1 MSESGDVSRP
11 LRATQFYA
19 VFRTLLNVNFGL
31 SYGRQTFLVQK
42 KGLWEPILIA
52 FGVGTG
58 VVTLMAGYVA
68 LLSAMFS
75 NVEPLGQGN
84 MVLTLAIVAGQV
96 FVLILGLFWVIGG
109 FYFSR
114 DSSILTPLPLPAS
127 TVVLARFGVVLINE
141 YITLALVLVP
151 AFCVYG
157 LRSGAGLLFWIT
169 CIPVFLLTPVIP
181 LAIDAAAA
189 IVLMRFVNVR
199 KSRTFFMFLGTAIF
213 FGVYFWFQYYIMHQA
228 PHSEADMLNY
238 LMTVQDSLSRSVAMR
253 FPPSLWA
260 SFSLSKAGTA
270 AGLGNLAILV
280 AVSAG
285 ALMLAVALGSRLF
298 YSALAAGG
306 EVAVS
311 RAGARGG
318 RAGADAGA
326 DAGAGAGAGRW
337 ARRGGQQPMAAGPAR
352 AGYAGAGA
360 ADLALPAA
368 WWVQRSPEVAIA
380 LKDMWL
386 FVRTPTFLLNGLANV
401 VVFPGLMAVWFIA
414 GGGAGAGNPFAEIPG
429 FAGFMAAP
437 EFAAA
442 RALVFAAVIVFVS
455 GINAVASSGFS
466 RDGLQY
472 WVYKVI
478 PVSFRRQV
486 IGKIM
491 FTLAFQVLSMLPLV
505 VVMELILRLD
515 LAALAMGVL
524 IGVAGSTWASLVSL
538 YIDMMR
544 PYLTWDNPQ
553 RAMKSNLNA
562 LIAMAVVT
570 VIAAGAGYAV
580 IKVLS
585 AGFDQHAVMWC
596 TFVFFAAL
604 SVLSYRLLMAG
615 AERAFRRVEL

>member
-1 MSESGDVSRP
+1 MSESGDISRP

-42 KGLWEPILIA
+42 KRLWEPILIA
-52 FGVGTG
+52 FGIGSG
-58 VVTLMAGYVA
+58 VVTLMVGYVA
-68 LLSAMFS
+68 LLNAMYS

-84 MVLTLAIVAGQV
+84 MILTLAIVAGQV
-96 FVLILGLFWVIGG
+96 LVLMLGLFWVIGG

-127 TVVLARFGVVLINE
+127 TVVLARFGVVLVNE

-157 LRSGAGLLFWIT
+157 LRSGAGLLYWIT
-169 CIPVFLLTPVIP
+169 CVPVFLLTPVIP

-189 IVLMRFVNVR
+189 IVLMRLVNVR

-213 FGVYFWFQYYIMHQA
+213 FGLYFWFQYYIMHQA
-228 PHSEADMLNY
+228 PQNEADMLNY

-311 RAGARGG
+311 RAGARGV
-318 RAGADAGA
+318 
-326 DAGAGAGAGRW
+326 GAGVGRY
-337 ARRGGQQPMAAGPAR
+337 ARRGGQQPAEAAEPAR
-352 AGYAGAGA
+352 ADSAGAGA
-360 ADLALPAA
+360 QDLALPAA

-401 VVFPGLMAVWFIA
+401 LIFPGLMAVWFIA
-414 GGGAGAGNPFAEIPG
+414 GGGAGNPFSEIPG
-429 FAGFMAAP
+429 FAAFMAGP
-437 EFAAA
+437 ELAAA
-442 RALVFAAVIVFVS
+442 RALVFAAAIVSVS
-455 GINAVASSGFS
+455 GLNAVASSGFS

-478 PVSFRRQV
+478 PVSYQRQV

-491 FTLAFQVLSMLPLV
+491 FTLAFQLVSVLPLV
-505 VVMELILRLD
+505 VVMQLILRLD

-524 IGVAGSTWASLVSL
+524 IGAAGSTWASLISL

-570 VIAAGAGYAV
+570 IVAAGAGYAIV
-580 IKVLS
+580 KALS
-585 AGFDQHAVMWC
+585 AGFDQRALMWF
-596 TFVFFAAL
+596 TFAFFAAL
-604 SVLSYRLLMAG
+604 SIVSYRLLMTG

>member
-1 MSESGDVSRP
+1 MSESGDALRP
-11 LRATQFYA
+11 LRATQFFA

-31 SYGRQTFLVQK
+31 SYGRQTFLVQR

-58 VVTLMAGYVA
+58 VVSLMVGYVA
-68 LLSAMFS
+68 LLNAMYS

-84 MVLTLAIVAGQV
+84 MILTFAIVAGQV

-127 TVVLARFGVVLINE
+127 TVVLARFGVVLVNE

-151 AFCVYG
+151 AFCIYG
-157 LRSGAGLLFWIT
+157 IRSGAGLLYWVM
-169 CIPVFLLTPVIP
+169 CVPVFLLTPVIP

-213 FGVYFWFQYYIMHQA
+213 FGLYFWFQYYIMHQA
-228 PHSEADMLNY
+228 PQNEADMLNY

-311 RAGARGG
+311 RAGVRGV
-318 RAGADAGA
+318 
-326 DAGAGAGAGRW
+326 GAGAGTYS
-337 ARRGGQQPMAAGPAR
+337 RRGGQQPMAAEPAR

-360 ADLALPAA
+360 QDLTLPAA

-401 VVFPGLMAVWFIA
+401 LIFPGLMAVWFIA
-414 GGGAGAGNPFAEIPG
+414 GGGAGNPFSEIPG
-429 FAGFMAAP
+429 FAAFMAGP
-437 EFAAA
+437 ELAAA
-442 RALVFAAVIVFVS
+442 RALAFAAAIVFVS
-455 GINAVASSGFS
+455 GVNAVASSGFS

-478 PVSFRRQV
+478 PVSFQRQV

-491 FTLAFQVLSMLPLV
+491 FTLAFQLVSVLPLV
-505 VVMELILRLD
+505 VVMQLILRLD

-570 VIAAGAGYAV
+570 IVAAGAGYAIV
-580 IKVLS
+580 KALS
-585 AGFDQHAVMWC
+585 AGFDQHALMWC
-596 TFVFFAAL
+596 TFAFFAAL
-604 SVLSYRLLMAG
+604 SVFSYRLLMTG
-615 AERAFRRVEL
+615 ADRAFRRVEL

>member
-1 MSESGDVSRP
+1 MSESGDVLRP
-11 LRATQFYA
+11 LRATQFFA

-31 SYGRQTFLVQK
+31 SYGRQTFLVQRK
-42 KGLWEPILIA
+42 RLWEPILIA
-52 FGVGTG
+52 FGIGSG
-58 VVTLMAGYVA
+58 VVTLMAGYVT
-68 LLSAMFS
+68 LLNAMYS

-84 MVLTLAIVAGQV
+84 MILTLAIVAGQV
-96 FVLILGLFWVIGG
+96 VVLILGLFWVIGG

-127 TVVLARFGVVLINE
+127 TVVLARFGVVLVNE

-157 LRSGAGLLFWIT
+157 LRSGAGLLYWVM
-169 CIPVFLLTPVIP
+169 CVPVFLLTPVIP

-213 FGVYFWFQYYIMHQA
+213 FGLYFWFQYYIMHQA
-228 PHSEADMLNY
+228 PQNEADMLNY

-260 SFSLSKAGTA
+260 SFSLSRAGTA

-311 RAGARGG
+311 RAGARGV
-318 RAGADAGA
+318 
-326 DAGAGAGAGRW
+326 GAGVGRY
-337 ARRGGQQPMAAGPAR
+337 ARRGGQQPTEAAGPAR
-352 AGYAGAGA
+352 ADRAGAGA
-360 ADLALPAA
+360 QDLALPAA

-401 VVFPGLMAVWFIA
+401 LVFPGLMAVWFIA
-414 GGGAGAGNPFAEIPG
+414 GGGAGNPFYEIPG
-429 FAGFMAAP
+429 FAAFMAGP
-437 EFAAA
+437 ELAAA
-442 RALVFAAVIVFVS
+442 RALVFAAAIVSVS
-455 GINAVASSGFS
+455 GLNAVASSGFS

-478 PVSFRRQV
+478 PVSYQRQV

-491 FTLAFQVLSMLPLV
+491 FTLAFQLVSVLPLV
-505 VVMELILRLD
+505 VVMQLILRLD

-524 IGVAGSTWASLVSL
+524 IGAAGSTWASLISL

-570 VIAAGAGYAV
+570 IVAAGAGYAIV
-580 IKVLS
+580 KALS
-585 AGFDQHAVMWC
+585 AGFDQRALMWC
-596 TFVFFAAL
+596 TFAFFAAL
-604 SVLSYRLLMAG
+604 SIVSYRLLMTG

>member
-11 LRATQFYA
+11 LRATQFSA

-42 KGLWEPILIA
+42 KRLWEPILIA
-52 FGVGTG
+52 FGIGSG

-68 LLSAMFS
+68 LLNAMYS

-84 MVLTLAIVAGQV
+84 MILTLAIVAGQV
-96 FVLILGLFWVIGG
+96 LVLMLGLFWVIGG

-141 YITLALVLVP
+141 YITLALVLAP

-157 LRSGAGLLFWIT
+157 LRSGAGLLYWIT

-213 FGVYFWFQYYIMHQA
+213 FGLYFWFQYYIMHQA
-228 PHSEADMLNY
+228 PQNEADMLNY
-238 LMTVQDSLSRSVAMR
+238 LMTVQDSLSRSMAMR

-285 ALMLAVALGSRLF
+285 ALILAVALGSRLF

-306 EVAVS
+306 EVAVT
-311 RAGARGG
+311 RAGARG
-318 RAGADAGA
+318 AGT
-326 DAGAGAGAGRW
+326 GAGAGAGRW
-337 ARRGGQQPMAAGPAR
+337 ARRGGQQATDGSGLAK

-360 ADLALPAA
+360 QDLTRSA

-401 VVFPGLMAVWFIA
+401 LVFPGLMAVWFIA
-414 GGGAGAGNPFAEIPG
+414 GGGAGNPFAEIPG

-478 PVSFRRQV
+478 PVSFQRQV

-491 FTLAFQVLSMLPLV
+491 FTLAFQVLSTLPLV

-570 VIAAGAGYAV
+570 IVSVGAGYAV
-580 IKVLS
+580 VTVLS

-596 TFVFFAAL
+596 TFIFFAAL
-604 SVLSYRLLMAG
+604 SVLSYRLLMTG